1 MAMLTISDIQDY
13 VPDVLDYGI
22 QDFDAEITKTEQD
35 VYRFL
40 RVRWWPTWKANR
52 YDIVVRGI
60 NVEMNEDLLTVTQFT
75 RAAVYHCMAEHIL
88 PKLSQFQPD
97 GDKFLV
103 MQEFYK
109 KRFEEEFDMVIR
121 DGVEYDYNDDG
132 IVDVAEK
139 TPQYFLRLQR

>member
-22 QDFDAEITKTEQD
+22 QDFSAEITKTEQD
-35 VYRFL
+35 IYRLL

-60 NVEMNEDLLTVTQFT
+60 TVEMDSDLLTDTQFT
-75 RAAVYHCMAEHIL
+75 RAAVYYAMAEHIL

-97 GDKFLV
+97 GDKF
-103 MQEFYK
+103 MEMIKFYSTRFDQEFSL
-109 KRFEEEFDMVIR
+109 VLQ
-121 DGVEYDYNDDG
+121 DGVEYDYNGDG
-132 IVDVAEK
+132 TVDVAEK
-139 TPQYFLRLQR
+139 QPQYFLRLQR

>member
-1 MAMLTISDIQDY
+1 MAMLTITDIQEY

-22 QDFDAEITKTEQD
+22 QDFTAEIAKTEQD
-35 VYRFL
+35 IYRLL

-60 NVEMNEDLLTVTQFT
+60 TIEMNTSLLTATQFT
-75 RAAVYHCMAEHIL
+75 RAAVYYCMAEHIL

-97 GDKFLV
+97 GDKFQEMMKHYRTSFETEFSLV
-103 MQEFYK
+103 LQ
-109 KRFEEEFDMVIR
+109 

-132 IVDVAEK
+132 TVDVAEK
-139 TPQYFLRLQR
+139 QPQYFLRLQR